1 MPNPKTIELRT
12 IHFSGRVQGV
22 GFRATTVDLARGLA
36 LAGTV
41 KNLPDGRVEL
51 VVEGPSGDI
60 DRLLKRLHE
69 HFGSFIRK
77 VEQDTSAPRGL
88 EPGLRVTY

>member
-1 MPNPKTIELRT
+1 MTTQLRT

-22 GFRATTVDLARGLA
+22 GFRATAVDLSRGLN

-41 KNLPDGRVEL
+41 RNLPDGRVEL
-51 VVEGPSGDI
+51 VVEGSPGDI
-60 DRLLKRLHE
+60 DRLLKRIHE
-69 HFGSFIRK
+69 HFGGYIRK

-88 EPGLRVTY
+88 EPGIRITY